1 MIRNRWLAAVAVAA
15 LLPVTAAAQS
25 MGGMPM
31 PGMKIP
37 AKPAA
42 KAKTKPSAKPQLRK
56 SPPHPTKKR
65 GAKRSPVRATTRST
79 RVPSPMRGMDMNAPA
94 AGSTPQSMPG
104 MEMPS
109 SGAPTPPIPSAMP
122 DMAMPPTSAPAPA
135 PQAMPGMDMPA
146 PPAGPPE
153 PGPKPGGRF
162 GTAMPGMAMPG
173 MQMPGASAPGADLP
187 GEGSGTSRLPGAEGA
202 MHGLHVMT
210 GKWMLMIHGY
220 AWGAYTDQS
229 GPRGRDETFVTS
241 MAMIEGR
248 RDLGGGATL
257 QLRSMLSLDALMGPK
272 GYPSLF
278 ATGET
283 ANGVTPLVDRQ
294 HPHDLFMELS
304 ARVDVPLGGKLTGF
318 VYGGPVAEP
327 ALGPSAFM
335 HRRSAKYLPLAPI
348 THHWFDSTHI
358 TFGVVTAGLLTNRW
372 QFEGSAFRGR
382 EPDQHRWDIE
392 TPKLDSWSLR
402 ATWNPS
408 PYWSAQ
414 VSYGRL
420 KSPEALEPDVDE
432 ARTTA
437 SVQYARGGFSA
448 LAGFGMKNRL
458 PGRALTAWLAE
469 ANWDLT
475 DHHSLFGRLENVA
488 NDELFPDPIDPL
500 HDRKFRVTRAELG
513 YAYRVK
519 LLGPLEAAIGGSGFV
534 IAKPDALDA
543 AYGKAPAGWTGFIKL
558 SLGG

>member
-1 MIRNRWLAAVAVAA
+1 MIRNRWLAAGAAVA
-15 LLPVTAAAQS
+15 LLPAAAAAAQS

-31 PGMKIP
+31 PGMTMP
-37 AKPAA
+37 DKPAA
-42 KAKTKPSAKPQLRK
+42 KAKPSAKPQPRK
-56 SPPHPTKKR
+56 TGAHPTQKR
-65 GAKRSPVRATTRST
+65 LAKHPPRRATARSAP
-79 RVPSPMRGMDMNAPA
+79 PSAPMRGMNMSAPA
-94 AGSTPQSMPG
+94 AGSAPQSMPG
-104 MEMPS
+104 MDMPS
-109 SGAPTPPIPSAMP
+109 NGAPTPAAPSAMP
-122 DMAMPPTSAPAPA
+122 NMPMPPSAAPA

-146 PPAGPPE
+146 PPAGQPE
-153 PGPKPGGRF
+153 PSPKTGGQS
-162 GTAMPGMAMPG
+162 GTAMPGMDMPGMAMPG
-173 MQMPGASAPGADLP
+173 GDLP

-202 MHGLHVMT
+202 MHGLHLMA
-210 GKWMLMIHGY
+210 GKWMVMLHGY
-220 AWGAYTDQS
+220 AWGNYTDQS
-229 GPRGRDETFVTS
+229 GPRGRDEAFDTS
-241 MAMIEGR
+241 MAMIDAR
-248 RDLGGGATL
+248 HDLGGGTTL

-272 GYPSLF
+272 GYPSLL
-278 ATGET
+278 ATGES
-283 ANGVTPLVDRQ
+283 ADGVTPLVDRQ

-304 ARVDVPLGGKLTGF
+304 ARIDVPLGGKLTGF

-358 TFGVVTAGLLTNRW
+358 TFGVVTAGLSTSHW

-392 TPKLDSWSLR
+392 TPKLDSWSVR

-408 PYWSAQ
+408 SYWSAQ
-414 VSYGRL
+414 ASYGRL

-458 PGRALTAWLAE
+458 PGRTLIAWLAE

-475 DHHSLFGRLENVA
+475 DHHSVFGRVENVA

-513 YAYRVK
+513 YAYRIK
-519 LLGPLEAAIGGSGFV
+519 LIGPLEAAIGGSGFV

-543 AYGKAPAGWTGFIKL
+543 AYGRGPAGWTGFIKL
-558 SLGG
+558 SVGG